1 MMSVMNEFV
10 DNIDKTMS
18 EIMAMKYANVFDQ
31 DSLDR
36 KDSFNGI
43 SKIIASR
50 FSLKLFRSL
59 TLILSVVPLDA
70 RGLNYET

>member
-1 MMSVMNEFV
+1 MMSVTNEFV

-59 TLILSVVPLDA
+59 TPILSVVPLDA